1 MEVPALRGGR
11 VKRIHKERDR
21 LLRRLGRITGLVGAG
36 AVLVCLMLP
45 GVATPVELAIGSV
58 LSIAVAA
65 FAGLHSSRGAL
76 LPALGV
82 VAGSIALIIVLGNST
97 VLDAATVTA
106 MAVSGGVTSAAM
118 AISLVVRPAGPL
130 FVAGLAG
137 AVLVAIWFVAAQ
149 GHDLRVVLV
158 ATTAGWA
165 ACTAIGVWIDLA
177 IADATDRIDEVGRAH
192 EAERLASEVEAQ
204 QRQDARVLHDTV
216 LATLSLLAHS
226 GVGVRQSALRQQAGD
241 DARLLRQ
248 LRLGAPLDAGSTAVF
263 SPESDDDVLSTT
275 FESVR
280 QRFARM
286 GLDVNWHG
294 AGQLALPRETLDALL
309 GAVGEC
315 LENVR
320 RHSGVNEA
328 DVTVTDDDRTVRAMV
343 SDAGNGFEPD
353 SVDGARLGYAESVVG
368 RLHSVGG
375 RARVFSSP
383 GSGTTVML
391 EVPKP

>member
-1 MEVPALRGGR
+1 M
-11 VKRIHKERDR
+11 KRIHKERDR
-21 LLRRLGRITGLVGAG
+21 LLRRLARITGLVGVGSA
-36 AVLVCLMLP
+36 LVCLLTP
-45 GVATPVELAIGSV
+45 GATTPAELAVTSV
-58 LSIAVAA
+58 LSVAMA
-65 FAGLHSSRGAL
+65 ALVGVYTVRGAV
-76 LPALGV
+76 LPALGIV
-82 VAGSIALIIVLGNST
+82 GGSIVLIVVLGTMS
-97 VLDAATVTA
+97 VLDPATRTA
-106 MAVSGGVTSAAM
+106 MAVTGGMTSASV
-118 AISLVVRPAGPL
+118 AIPLIVRPRGRL
-130 FVAGLAG
+130 LVGGLLA
-137 AVLVAIWFVAAQ
+137 AVLAALWVVSAW
-149 GHDLRVVLV
+149 GHDLRTV
-158 ATTAGWA
+158 AVGTVAGWA
-165 ACTAIGVWIDLA
+165 ACMALGAWLDRA
-177 IADATDRIDEVGRAH
+177 IADATERIEEVGRAH
-192 EAERLASEVEAQ
+192 EAERLASELEAQ

-226 GVGVRQSALRQQAGD
+226 GVGVGPNALRQQAGD

-280 QRFARM
+280 LRFARM

-309 GAVGEC
+309 GALGEC

-343 SDAGNGFEPD
+343 TDTGAGFEPD

-368 RLHSVGG
+368 RLNTVGG

>member
-1 MEVPALRGGR
+1 M
-11 VKRIHKERDR
+11 KRIHKERDR
-21 LLRRLGRITGLVGAG
+21 LLRRLARVTGLVGAAG
-36 AVLVCLMLP
+36 ALVCLMVP
-45 GVATPVELAIGSV
+45 GAVRPIGLAIGAL
-58 LSIAVAA
+58 LSIAVGALV
-65 FAGLHSSRGAL
+65 GLHSARGAL
-76 LPALGV
+76 VPALGV
-82 VAGSIALIIVLGNST
+82 VAGAIALIVTLGISPT
-97 VLDAATVTA
+97 VDAATVTA
-106 MAVSGGVTSAAM
+106 MAVSGGVTSAAVG
-118 AISLVVRPAGPL
+118 ISLVVRPRGL
-130 FVAGLAG
+130 LLVTGLAF
-137 AVLVAIWFVAAQ
+137 AVIISVWITAAV
-149 GHDLRVVLV
+149 GGNDLRAVAV
-158 ATTAGWA
+158 ATAAGWA
-165 ACTAIGVWIDLA
+165 ACVALGIWTDRA
-177 IADATDRIDEVGRAH
+177 IADAMDRIDEVGRAH
-192 EAERLASEVEAQ
+192 EAERLASELEAQ

-226 GVGVRQSALRQQAGD
+226 GVGVGPSALRQQAGD

-248 LRLGAPLDAGSTAVF
+248 LRLGAPLDAGSTAIF
-263 SPESDDDVLSTT
+263 SPESDDEVLSTT

-309 GAVGEC
+309 GALGEC

-328 DVTVTDDDRTVRAMV
+328 DVTVTDDDHTVRAMV
-343 SDAGNGFEPD
+343 TDAGSGFEPD

-368 RLHSVGG
+368 RLHTVGG
-375 RARVFSSP
+375 RARIFSSP

>member
-1 MEVPALRGGR
+1 

-21 LLRRLGRITGLVGAG
+21 LLRRLARVAGLVGTAS
-36 AVLVCLMLP
+36 AFVCLLVP
-45 GVATPVELAIGSV
+45 GAATPAELAVGSV
-58 LSIAVAA
+58 ICMLVAVCV
-65 FAGLHSSRGAL
+65 GLYTGRGAM

-82 VAGSIALIIVLGNST
+82 VTGAVVFVIVLGSAS
-97 VLDAATVTA
+97 VLDAPTTTA
-106 MAVSGGVTSAAM
+106 MAAMCGVAA
-118 AISLVVRPAGPL
+118 ASVALPLVVRPRGGL
-130 FVAGLAG
+130 ILAGLAG
-137 AVLVAIWFVAAQ
+137 AVLATVWIVAGW
-149 GHDLRVVLV
+149 GHDLRAV
-158 ATTAGWA
+158 AVAALAGWA
-165 ACTAIGVWIDLA
+165 ACTTLGAWIDRA
-177 IADATDRIDEVGRAH
+177 IADATVRIEEVGRAH
-192 EAERLASEVEAQ
+192 EAERLASELEAQ

-226 GVGVRQSALRQQAGD
+226 GVGVGKSALRQQAGD

-248 LRLGAPLDAGSTAVF
+248 LRLGAPLDAGSTAIF
-263 SPESDDDVLSTT
+263 SPESTDADVLSTT

-309 GAVGEC
+309 GALGEC

-328 DVTVTDDDRTVRAMV
+328 DVTVTDDDHTVRAMV
-343 SDAGNGFEPD
+343 TDAGYGFEPE
-353 SVDGARLGYAESVVG
+353 SVDGGRLGYAESVVG
-368 RLHSVGG
+368 RLGTVGG
-375 RARVFSSP
+375 RARIFSSP

>member
-1 MEVPALRGGR
+1 

-21 LLRRLGRITGLVGAG
+21 LLRRLARVSGLVGA
-36 AVLVCLMLP
+36 ASALVCLMVP
-45 GVATPVELAIGSV
+45 GAVRPLGLAIGAL
-58 LSIAVAA
+58 LSIAVGALV
-65 FAGLHSSRGAL
+65 GLHSARGAL

-82 VAGSIALIIVLGNST
+82 VAGAAAFIVT
-97 VLDAATVTA
+97 VGLSPTANAATVTA
-106 MAVSGGVTSAAM
+106 MAVSGGVTSAAV
-118 AISLVVRPAGPL
+118 AISLVVRPRGL
-130 FVAGLAG
+130 LLVTGLA
-137 AVLVAIWFVAAQ
+137 A
-149 GHDLRVVLV
+149 VVLV
-158 ATTAGWA
+158 SIWVTAALGGNDLRAVAVATVTGWA
-165 ACTAIGVWIDLA
+165 VCVVLGIWTDRA
-177 IADATDRIDEVGRAH
+177 IADATDRIAEVGRAH
-192 EAERLASEVEAQ
+192 EAERLASEFEAQ

-226 GVGVRQSALRQQAGD
+226 GVGVGPSALRQQAGD

-248 LRLGAPLDAGSTAVF
+248 LRLGAPLDAGSTAIF

-294 AGQLALPRETLDALL
+294 AGRLALPRETLDALL

-328 DVTVTDDDRTVRAMV
+328 DVTVTDDDHTVRAMV
-343 SDAGNGFEPD
+343 TDAGTGFEPEA
-353 SVDGARLGYAESVVG
+353 VDGGRLGYAESVVG

-375 RARVFSSP
+375 RARIFSSP

>member
-1 MEVPALRGGR
+1 

-21 LLRRLGRITGLVGAG
+21 LLRRLSRVGGLVGA
-36 AVLVCLMLP
+36 ASALVCLMMP
-45 GVATPVELAIGSV
+45 GAVRPIELAVGAL

-65 FAGLHSSRGAL
+65 FVGLHSARGAL
-76 LPALGV
+76 LPALAA
-82 VAGSIALIIVLGNST
+82 VAGSIVLIMVIGLSPAF
-97 VLDAATVTA
+97 DAASVTA
-106 MAVSGGVTSAAM
+106 MTVTGAVTSSAV
-118 AISLVVRPAGPL
+118 AIPLVVRPRGL
-130 FVAGLAG
+130 LLVIGLAG
-137 AVLVAIWFVAAQ
+137 AVIASIAITAAIG
-149 GHDLRVVLV
+149 GHDLRAVAV
-158 ATTAGWA
+158 ATVAGWA
-165 ACTAIGVWIDLA
+165 ACMALGVWTDRAIG
-177 IADATDRIDEVGRAH
+177 DATERIEEVGRAH
-192 EAERLASEVEAQ
+192 EAERLASEFEAQ

-226 GVGVRQSALRQQAGD
+226 GVGVGPSALRQQAGD

-248 LRLGAPLDAGSTAVF
+248 LRLGAPLDAGSTAIF

-309 GAVGEC
+309 GALGEC

-328 DVTVTDDDRTVRAMV
+328 DVTVTDDDHTVRAMV
-343 SDAGNGFEPD
+343 TDAGTGFEPEA
-353 SVDGARLGYAESVVG
+353 VDGGRLGYAESVVG
-368 RLHSVGG
+368 RLHTVGG
-375 RARVFSSP
+375 RARIFSSP

>member
-1 MEVPALRGGR
+1 M
-11 VKRIHKERDR
+11 KRIHKERDR
-21 LLRRLGRITGLVGAG
+21 LLRRLARITGLVGVGGALACLLPPGVTTPAELAAAGILSVAMAALVGVHTVRG
-36 AVLVCLMLP
+36 AV
-45 GVATPVELAIGSV
+45 
-58 LSIAVAA
+58 
-65 FAGLHSSRGAL
+65 
-76 LPALGV
+76 LPALGI
-82 VAGSIALIIVLGNST
+82 VAGSVLLIVVLGAAA
-97 VLDAATVTA
+97 VLDPATTTA
-106 MAVSGGVTSAAM
+106 MAVTGGAASASV
-118 AISLVVRPAGPL
+118 AIPLIVRPRGRLLVGGSLASILGALWVVSAG
-130 FVAGLAG
+130 
-137 AVLVAIWFVAAQ
+137 
-149 GHDLRVVLV
+149 GHDMRAIAICTV
-158 ATTAGWA
+158 AGWA
-165 ACTAIGVWIDLA
+165 ACVALGAWVDRA
-177 IADATDRIDEVGRAH
+177 IADATERIEEVGRAH
-192 EAERLASEVEAQ
+192 EAERLASELEAQ

-226 GVGVRQSALRQQAGD
+226 GLGVGPNALRQQAGD

-248 LRLGAPLDAGSTAVF
+248 LRLGAPLDAGSTTIF
-263 SPESDDDVLSTT
+263 SPDSDDEVLSTT

-280 QRFARM
+280 KRFARM

-309 GAVGEC
+309 GALGEC

-343 SDAGNGFEPD
+343 TDTGHGFEPEEID
-353 SVDGARLGYAESVVG
+353 RARLGYAESIVG
-368 RLHSVGG
+368 RLNTVGG

>member
-1 MEVPALRGGR
+1 M
-11 VKRIHKERDR
+11 KRIHKERDR
-21 LLRRLGRITGLVGAG
+21 LLRRLARVIGLVGATSAFTCLLVPG
-36 AVLVCLMLP
+36 ATVPAQLAVAVATSIGVAVLI
-45 GVATPVELAIGSV
+45 GVHTA
-58 LSIAVAA
+58 
-65 FAGLHSSRGAL
+65 RGAM
-76 LPALGV
+76 LPALAI
-82 VAGSIALIIVLGNST
+82 VAGSMLLILVLGAGSVSNP
-97 VLDAATVTA
+97 ATTTA
-106 MAVSGGVTSAAM
+106 MAVTGGATSASV
-118 AISLVVRPAGPL
+118 AITLVVRRRGPL
-130 FVAGLAG
+130 LVTGLLA
-137 AVLVAIWFVAAQ
+137 AMLVAVSFASVW
-149 GHDLRVVLV
+149 GHDVRAVAV

-165 ACTAIGVWIDLA
+165 ACIALSTWMNRA
-177 IADATDRIDEVGRAH
+177 IAHAVERIDEVGRAH
-192 EAERLASEVEAQ
+192 EAERLASELEAQ

-226 GVGVRQSALRQQAGD
+226 GVGVGPSALRQQAGD

-248 LRLGAPLDAGSTAVF
+248 LRLGAPLDAGSTAIF

-294 AGQLALPRETLDALL
+294 AGQLVLPRETLDALL
-309 GAVGEC
+309 GALGEC

-343 SDAGNGFEPD
+343 TDSGSGFEPEA
-353 SVDGARLGYAESVVG
+353 VDGGRLGYAESVVG
-368 RLHSVGG
+368 RLNTVGG

>member
-1 MEVPALRGGR
+1 

-21 LLRRLGRITGLVGAG
+21 LLRRLARVTGLVGASSAFICLVVPG
-36 AVLVCLMLP
+36 ATTPAGLA
-45 GVATPVELAIGSV
+45 VAVI
-58 LSIAVAA
+58 LSIAMAA
-65 FAGLHSSRGAL
+65 LVGVHTLRGAV

-82 VAGSIALIIVLGNST
+82 VAAAITLILVVGTAS
-97 VLDAATVTA
+97 VLDPATTTA
-106 MAVSGGVTSAAM
+106 MAVTGGVTSASV
-118 AISLVVRPAGPL
+118 AIPLVVRERGTL
-130 FVAGLAG
+130 LVGGLLA
-137 AVLVAIWFVAAQ
+137 AVLVAIWIVAAS
-149 GHDLRVVLV
+149 GHDLRAV
-158 ATTAGWA
+158 AVGTVAGWA
-165 ACTAIGVWIDLA
+165 ACMAIGSWLNRA
-177 IADATDRIDEVGRAH
+177 IADATERIEEVGRAH
-192 EAERLASEVEAQ
+192 RAERLASELEAQ

-226 GVGVRQSALRQQAGD
+226 GVGVGPSALRQQAGD

-248 LRLGAPLDAGSTAVF
+248 LRLGAPLDAGSTAIF
-263 SPESDDDVLSTT
+263 SPDSDDDVLSTT

-309 GAVGEC
+309 GALGEC

-343 SDAGNGFEPD
+343 TDTGSGFEPET
-353 SVDGARLGYAESVVG
+353 VDGARLGYAESVVG
-368 RLHSVGG
+368 RLNTVGG
-375 RARVFSSP
+375 RARIFSSP

>member
-1 MEVPALRGGR
+1 M
-11 VKRIHKERDR
+11 KRIHKERDR
-21 LLRRLGRITGLVGAG
+21 LLRRLTRVTGLVGA
-36 AVLVCLMLP
+36 
-45 GVATPVELAIGSV
+45 TS
-58 LSIAVAA
+58 A
-65 FAGLHSSRGAL
+65 FACMLVPGASSGMEIVIAALTGAAIAALVGVHSARGLL

-82 VAGSIALIIVLGNST
+82 VAVAVVRIVALGSAS
-97 VLDAATVTA
+97 VLDPATITS
-106 MAVSGGVTSAAM
+106 MAITGGVSSASVAFT
-118 AISLVVRPAGPL
+118 LVVRRHGPIIDAASL
-130 FVAGLAG
+130 G
-137 AVLVAIWFVAAQ
+137 AVLIAVGIVAAR
-149 GHDLRVVLV
+149 GHDLRGVVV
-158 ATTAGWA
+158 ATLAGWA
-165 ACTAIGVWIDLA
+165 VCMAFGAWIDRA
-177 IADATDRIDEVGRAH
+177 IADASERIEEVGRAH
-192 EAERLASEVEAQ
+192 EAERLASELEAQ

-226 GVGVRQSALRQQAGD
+226 GVGVGPSALRQQAGD

-248 LRLGAPLDAGSTAVF
+248 LRLGAPLDAGSTAIF
-263 SPESDDDVLSTT
+263 SPDSPEDELGTT
-275 FESVR
+275 FEAVR

-309 GAVGEC
+309 GALGEC

-320 RHSGVNEA
+320 RHAGVNEA

-343 SDAGNGFEPD
+343 TDTGRGFEPD
-353 SVDGARLGYAESVVG
+353 TVDGARLGYAESVVG
-368 RLHSVGG
+368 RLHTVGG